1 MFIVQA
7 IKELY
12 GFVSNYTRRFMFC
25 LPAVLILSL
34 TCALVPAGANTP
46 NINAR
51 AAILMD
57 ANTGQVYYAKEA
69 GKSREPASLTKLMTA
84 ILAVESGKL
93 DEVVEV
99 SQRAASVSVGSTI
112 GLNKGDRITLENL
125 LKAALVTSAND
136 ATVAIAEHIAGN
148 HDSFVYQMNRKAVL
162 LGARDTRF
170 VNTNGYHDPQHYSTA
185 YDLALITR
193 YALQKPY
200 INELVCTNETVIRW
214 VRPEKDKEVHNTNR
228 LLRTGEVEGIDGVK
242 TGSTARAGN
251 CLIASA
257 TRGDKRLIAVVLHA
271 GNRYREAAKLLDYGF
286 SEVRPITIFPAGKV
300 MAGMRVKDGVY
311 NTVPLTVADP
321 VRVNLAKDQLQSIKL
336 NILMDDEV
344 TAPVRQGQLLGY
356 ALFTIDGYRVTKV
369 PLVAAR
375 EVPPASLFAR
385 IMYWFSG

>member
-1 MFIVQA
+1 MFTVQA
-7 IKELY
+7 IKALY
-12 GFVSNYTRRFMFC
+12 GFVSNTRRFISY
-25 LPAVLILSL
+25 LLAVLILSL
-34 TCALVPAGANTP
+34 TCTVVPAGADTP

-57 ANTGQVYYAKEA
+57 ANTGQVYYAKDA

-125 LKAALVTSAND
+125 LKAALITSAND

-162 LGARDTRF
+162 LGARDTKF

-214 VRPEKDKEVHNTNR
+214 ALPEKEKEVHNTNR

-286 SEVRPITIFPAGKV
+286 SEVQPITIFPAGKV
-300 MAGMRVKDGVY
+300 MADMRVKDGVY

-344 TAPVRQGQLLGY
+344 AAPVREGQLLGY
-356 ALFTIDGYRVTKV
+356 AVFTIDGYRVTKV

-375 EVPPASLFAR
+375 EVPSASLFAR